1 MKWNILVGSL
11 ILGLGI
17 CTQGFGFELL
27 DRMIGSCGCES
38 SCCETKCGRAHGRG
52 CCEKK
57 CCDPA
62 PKCCAPA
69 NGCCEKKCG
78 ARDRGCCEKKC
89 CGNGNGNGCCEKKC
103 CGRTR
108 GCCEKKCCGNGNGN
122 GCCEKKCCGNGNGCA
137 PKCGCEQK
145 CGKSKCHRGC
155 LLDRIFACNKCCH
168 SHNRCGCESACG
180 GEIEMNGGDDMGPM
194 PPAPVVDPSAFLPSP
209 RTVVSANLVR

>member
-1 MKWNILVGSL
+1 MKWNILIGSL

-27 DRMIGSCGCES
+27 DRMVGTCGCES
-38 SCCETKCGRAHGRG
+38 SCCETKCCKQKCCKSRCDGGCERTCCDPAPTCGCEKKCCGHNRG

-57 CCDPA
+57 CCGH
-62 PKCCAPA
+62 
-69 NGCCEKKCG
+69 N
-78 ARDRGCCEKKC
+78 RGCCEKKC
-89 CGNGNGNGCCEKKC
+89 CGNGNGCCD
-103 CGRTR
+103 R
-108 GCCEKKCCGNGNGN
+108 
-122 GCCEKKCCGNGNGCA
+122 A
-137 PKCGCEQK
+137 PKCGCEKK
-145 CGKSKCHRGC
+145 CCKSKCHQGC

-168 SHNRCGCESACG
+168 SHNRCGCESACGCG